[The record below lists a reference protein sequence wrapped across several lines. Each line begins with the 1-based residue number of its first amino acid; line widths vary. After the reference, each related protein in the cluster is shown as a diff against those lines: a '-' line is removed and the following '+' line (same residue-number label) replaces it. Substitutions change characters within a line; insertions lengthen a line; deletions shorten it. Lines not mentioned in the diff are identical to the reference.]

1 MITQARDSAHCGDL
15 QKPPRKSSESLVTP
29 WIFFRWCL
37 IGAYVGAA
45 TVGIFVAWY
54 MYDDVLGI
62 DLSGDGHSLVT
73 WQQLTDW
80 EECPTWEGFTVRRCC
95 YFTFKYCITFQTS

>member
-1 MITQARDSAHCGDL
+1 M
-15 QKPPRKSSESLVTP
+15 TP

-54 MYDDVLGI
+54 MYDNVLGI

-80 EECPTWEGFTVRRCC
+80 EECPTWEGFTVRLWFPCDSHSGPALLNPALAC
-95 YFTFKYCITFQTS
+95 TASGPG

>member
-1 MITQARDSAHCGDL
+1 M
-15 QKPPRKSSESLVTP
+15 TP

-54 MYDDVLGI
+54 MYDNVLGI

-73 WQQLTDW
+73 WHQLNYW
-80 EECPTWEGFTVRRCC
+80 
-95 YFTFKYCITFQTS
+95 

>member
-1 MITQARDSAHCGDL
+1 
-15 QKPPRKSSESLVTP
+15 VTP

-54 MYDDVLGI
+54 MYDNVLGI

-80 EECPTWEGFTVRRCC
+80 EECSTWEGFTVRLSD
-95 YFTFKYCITFQTS
+95 I